1 MFNRTPGN
9 VVQPVLRDIVTA
21 AFPIG
26 LMVILAALSYWLNIV
41 ATADPV
47 DIGGRFRHDPDTIV
61 RGFDAI
67 SYDEAGN
74 RKAGLRGTELRHFPD
89 DESSVIQK
97 PLLQRFTINAGTS
110 TVNANQAV
118 VNSDGSEVDLTG
130 DIRAVR
136 PAQGGK
142 PALTLTAPHMHV
154 LVDEER
160 ARTPGFARVQQGSSW
175 ISGSGFEADNVTQ
188 TFNFHSNVTGS
199 YKR

>member
-1 MFNRTPGN
+1 MFSRTPGN

-26 LMVILAALSYWLNIV
+26 LMLILAALSYWLNIV

-61 RGFDAI
+61 KHFDAI

-74 RKAGLRGTELRHFPD
+74 RKAGLRGAELRHFPD

-130 DIRAVR
+130 DVKAVR

-175 ISGSGFEADNVTQ
+175 ISGTGFEADNVTQ
-188 TFNFHSNVTGS
+188 TFSFHSNVNGS

>member
-1 MFNRTPGN
+1 MFSRTPGN

-26 LMVILAALSYWLNIV
+26 LMLILAALSYWLNIV

-61 RGFDAI
+61 KNFDAI

-74 RKAGLRGTELRHFPD
+74 RKAGLRGAELRHFPD

-97 PLLQRFTINAGTS
+97 PLLQRFTINTGTS

-130 DIRAVR
+130 DVKAVR

-175 ISGSGFEADNVTQ
+175 ISGTGFEADNVTR
-188 TFNFHSNVTGS
+188 TFSFHSNVNGS